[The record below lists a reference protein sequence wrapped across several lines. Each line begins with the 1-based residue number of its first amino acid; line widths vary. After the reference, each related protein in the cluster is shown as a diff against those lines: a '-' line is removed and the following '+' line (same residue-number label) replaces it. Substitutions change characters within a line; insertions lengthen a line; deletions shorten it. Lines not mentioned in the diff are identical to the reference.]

1 MLAYVVEFLGTF
13 LFLSVFVATSQPI
26 LVSLALLLVMMLGA
40 GVSGGHFNPAASL
53 MFWIKGSLSNVELL
67 AYMVAQLLGGLSAV
81 GVYKTLMVKGM

>member
-40 GVSGGHFNPAASL
+40 GVSGGYFNPAASL
-53 MFWIKGSLSNVELL
+53 MFWVKGSISNTELM
-67 AYMVAQLLGGLSAV
+67 AYMAAQFLGGLGAV
-81 GVYKTLMVKGM
+81 GVYKALMGKGF